1 MARGLHLSGT
11 MKLCFSLPCAIAI
24 LLVLSGGCAAAEQKK
39 PSTPAAQKVNPD
51 AQVIADFNKAVAA
64 YVDLHK
70 KLESTLPKLPKDA
83 TPQQIDVHE
92 RALAKL
98 MQENRAEAKV
108 GDLLTPGM
116 REIVRRILGDVFRGP
131 DGRQIKDSILDESG
145 ERAGRVRLQV
155 NGRYPDEVPISTVPP
170 QVLLSLPKL
179 PEELEYRFVG
189 RQMILLDVHAHTIA
203 DFIESA
209 FP

>member
-1 MARGLHLSGT
+1 MRYQIA
-11 MKLCFSLPCAIAI
+11 SLLAIAI
-24 LLVLSGGCAAAEQKK
+24 VTLAFGGYAA
-39 PSTPAAQKVNPD
+39 AAQKPKSESTRKKPGVNPD
-51 AQVIADFNKAVAA
+51 AQVIVDFNKRINA
-64 YVDLHK
+64 YVELHK
-70 KLESTLPKLPKDA
+70 KLEATLPTLPKEA

-98 MQENRAEAKV
+98 VQAARADAKP
-108 GDLLTPGM
+108 GDLFSPGM
-116 REIVRRILGDVFRGP
+116 QVIVRRILGQVFRGP
-131 DGRQIKDSILDESG
+131 DGRQIKNSILDESG
-145 ERAGRVRLQV
+145 ERAVVKLTI

-189 RQMILLDVHAHTIA
+189 RHVILLDVHAHTIA
-203 DFIESA
+203 DFIDNA

>member
-1 MARGLHLSGT
+1 MRDQIA
-11 MKLCFSLPCAIAI
+11 SLLAIAI
-24 LLVLSGGCAAAEQKK
+24 VTLAFGGYAA
-39 PSTPAAQKVNPD
+39 AAQKPKSESTRKKPGVNPD
-51 AQVIADFNKAVAA
+51 AQVIVDFNKRINA
-64 YVDLHK
+64 YVELHK
-70 KLESTLPKLPKDA
+70 KLEATLPTLPKEA

-98 MQENRAEAKV
+98 VQAARADAKP
-108 GDLLTPGM
+108 GDLFSPGM
-116 REIVRRILGDVFRGP
+116 QVIVRRILGQVFRGP
-131 DGRQIKDSILDESG
+131 DGRQIKNSILDESG
-145 ERAGRVRLQV
+145 ERAVVKLTI

-189 RQMILLDVHAHTIA
+189 RHVILLDVHAHTIA
-203 DFIESA
+203 DFIDNA